1 MRALVTGGAGFIGSS
16 VADRLLAGGWEVT
29 AFDSFDPYYDP
40 EQKRRNV
47 AVAGQNDHYR
57 LVEGDVR
64 DRAAVDTVFAATD
77 PQVVVHLA
85 ARAGVRRSV
94 EQPASYVTTNE
105 LGGLHVIDACRM
117 HGNVPI
123 VFAST
128 SSVYGDAQPPFR
140 EADAAEVPLSPYAA
154 SKRASELMVRTYHH
168 LHGLPA
174 AILRFFTV
182 YGPRGRPDM
191 AFWGFTKALRYEEPL
206 RLHGETTARDFTH
219 IDDIVDG
226 VVGAIEWVRSS
237 RGCDTFNLGRSEP
250 VRVRR
255 LIEMLAT
262 ALEVRPRI
270 EMGHLQPGES
280 HVTAAD
286 VSRARAAFGYAP
298 TRSLAEGIA
307 GWVRWVDES
316 PEAPEVLR
324 RRGP

>member
-16 VADRLLAGGWEVT
+16 VADRLLASGWEVT

-47 AVAGQNDHYR
+47 AAALQNSRYR

-64 DRAAVDTVFAATD
+64 DGAAVAAAFATTE

-105 LGGLHVIDACRM
+105 LGGLHVIDACRTN
-117 HGNVPI
+117 GNVPV

-128 SSVYGDAQPPFR
+128 SSVYGNAQPPFR
-140 EADAAEVPLSPYAA
+140 EVDASEVPLSPYAA
-154 SKRASELMVRTYHH
+154 SKRASELMVQTYHH

-191 AFWGFTKALRYEEPL
+191 AFWAFTKALRHAESL
-206 RLHGETTARDFTH
+206 RLHGETTARDFTY
-219 IDDIVDG
+219 IDDIVEG
-226 VVGAIEWVRSS
+226 VLGAIDWVRTG

-250 VRVRR
+250 VRVRQ

-262 ALEVRPRI
+262 ALGVRPRV
-270 EMGHLQPGES
+270 ELGELQPGES

-286 VSRARAAFGYAP
+286 VSKARAAFGYSP
-298 TRSLAEGIA
+298 SRSLAEGIA
-307 GWVRWVDES
+307 EWVRWVDES
-316 PEAPEVLR
+316 PEAPDVLR
-324 RRGP
+324 RRDA